1 MGQSFGLFEE
11 FLLLFWSSKV
21 SKKCVFAKIGILWTH
36 LSRNLIFLQKSQLS
50 ALCHLAAFQH
60 SIYKANA
67 SFLMS
72 IFSKGRPWGLNII
85 MEMELGQ
92 LFLTDSRGFT
102 NLYCN
107 WYLSYRFAQCAWV
120 SNCKRSL
127 TLIFDPKY
135 SFTGGPPLTR
145 FSLPRIPLPLF
156 FGLYMRK
163 RGIFALVEDLV
174 SDRISVSVYGIGRKY
189 RYRYRSRK
197 YRYWYRY

>member
-1 MGQSFGLFEE
+1 VGQSFGLFEE

-107 WYLSYRFAQCAWV
+107 WYLSYRFAQCV
-120 SNCKRSL
+120 RV
-127 TLIFDPKY
+127 
-135 SFTGGPPLTR
+135 PLSIKNLKIRGCQRWCSEFRRVPGTR
-145 FSLPRIPLPLF
+145 GTRANSSP
-156 FGLYMRK
+156 
-163 RGIFALVEDLV
+163 V
-174 SDRISVSVYGIGRKY
+174 
-189 RYRYRSRK
+189 
-197 YRYWYRY
+197 